1 MSVDRDC
8 DRIIWFE
15 LGFAHSGGDSS
26 YGSAISRDF
35 AFVFEIDAAV
45 IGDALE
51 FRGGGGGPI
60 GASGGGER
68 GIGVEFE
75 KEIVMGVGDLGV
87 VEDDVAAARHGFH
100 LAVAGIAGGS

>member
-15 LGFAHSGGDSS
+15 SGFAHSGGDSF
-26 YGSAISRDF
+26 YGSAISLDF

-45 IGDALE
+45 VGDTLE
-51 FRGGGGGPI
+51 FCGGGGGPI

-68 GIGVEFE
+68 GIGVELE
-75 KEIVMGVGDLGV
+75 KQVVMGVGDLGV
-87 VEDDVAAARHGFH
+87 VEDDVAAARHIFH
-100 LAVAGIAGGS
+100 LATAGIAGGS